1 MESEFVA
8 LASAGQE
15 AEWLRDL
22 LLEVPLAKDNVSK
35 VMIHC
40 DSQATL
46 ARAFSEVYNEKSRH
60 IGLRHSFSWIH
71 LILPNFLTVNDA
83 CIVSVKIF
91 VCKSAYEKKVHG
103 SVHLTFESQTEPFK
117 VEDQCPN
124 LDSLSSVCLEPTKD
138 PDTEFMFAALGRV
151 IYFLKTREVSD
162 MDMKTCKE
170 FQLLW
175 DRLAKFKFDLTWL
188 EPYVQAALGMRS
200 VLEKAMEVEKLKESV
215 VVLKL
220 ETERLTAKL
229 VAAEENLYYERDLL
243 KANGVKEVD
252 FFSEFG
258 CGS

>member
-1 MESEFVA
+1 MWNFENLITEDKNFEISTKEESREEG
-8 LASAGQE
+8 SP
-15 AEWLRDL
+15 R
-22 LLEVPLAKDNVSK
+22 
-35 VMIHC
+35 
-40 DSQATL
+40 
-46 ARAFSEVYNEKSRH
+46 
-60 IGLRHSFSWIH
+60 IGK
-71 LILPNFLTVNDA
+71 TQTET
-83 CIVSVKIF
+83 
-91 VCKSAYEKKVHG
+91 YEKKVHG